1 MRPPELT
8 FVKPMLSKQLHPEEY
23 ACKSKVVSQRAKGD
37 DNDRTTLLNRLL
49 VIWVSEVD
57 SAFEL
62 TRRDQC

>member
-1 MRPPELT
+1 
-8 FVKPMLSKQLHPEEY
+8 MLSKQLHPEEY